1 MNLQSPKRGIKCV
14 KLGYIN
20 SAAPIQVVDTF
31 YVKDVFGLKY
41 HSKTKR
47 DMLEQKLRDALKQG
61 TLMAIS

>member
-1 MNLQSPKRGIKCV
+1 LT
-14 KLGYIN
+14 
-20 SAAPIQVVDTF
+20 SANVNIFSAVIATYGEQVVDTF